1 MKRIILMSML
11 FLTSSIGAFAQF
23 SGTTYTPGQRAQI
36 QNDWMKDNLRL
47 TNEQLEKVSELNL
60 EYAQKMEEVKTIQ
73 GKLDKLKKARDIADD
88 KDKRLKQV
96 LTKEQFDLYQEKK
109 SELRK
114 MARERAKEFEQNN
127 Q

>member
-11 FLTSSIGAFAQF
+11 LLAGATGAFAQAG
-23 SGTTYTPGQRAQI
+23 GTTYTPEQRAQI
-36 QNDWMKDNLRL
+36 QNDWMKANLQL
-47 TNEQLEKVSELNL
+47 TDVQLEKVSELNL

-73 GKLDKLKKARDIADD
+73 GKLDKLKKAREIADE

>member
-1 MKRIILMSML
+1 MSML

>member
-1 MKRIILMSML
+1 ML
-11 FLTSSIGAFAQF
+11 LLAGTTGTFAQLG
-23 SGTTYTPGQRAQI
+23 GTTYTPEQRAQI
-36 QNDWMKDNLRL
+36 QNDWMNDNLRL

-73 GKLDKLKKARDIADD
+73 GKLDKLKKAREIADE